1 MAVEDIF
8 DAVLAY
14 QDDEIGALTQAE
26 IDAGT
31 DVRMILDDGLIAALD
46 LVGEKFSMGTLFV
59 PEMLLAADAV
69 QAGLEVLRP
78 LLVDTGFQPI
88 GTVVLGTVKG
98 DLHDIGKNL
107 VGMMLEGAGFRVI
120 DLASLDDPAL
130 VQDHKDQGRQHRQQ
144 QRPQDS
150 EKRLPVL
157 GVEVSH
163 RQAPRQ
169 SPRSDQ
175 VAPHAGKQLPGR
187 PQRRVRAIDDP
198 PLRLR
203 ADGDPTRRRGGAH
216 VCQEALFSTLLPGIT
231 TAGPRRRANVGVP
244 DRMVQF

>member
-120 DLASLDDPAL
+120 DLGTDVDPARFIDVAQENEADL
-130 VQDHKDQGRQHRQQ
+130 IAVSGLLTTSMPEIERAVAAVHDANRSRNLNVKVMVGG
-144 QRPQDS
+144 P
-150 EKRLPVL
+150 PVN
-157 GVEVSH
+157 
-163 RQAPRQ
+163 
-169 SPRSDQ
+169 
-175 VAPHAGKQLPGR
+175 QLFADRIG
-187 PQRRVRAIDDP
+187 
-198 PLRLR
+198 
-203 ADGDPTRRRGGAH
+203 ADGYGLDAPAA
-216 VCQEALFSTLLPGIT
+216 VE
-231 TAGPRRRANVGVP
+231 RARQLVA
-244 DRMVQF
+244 

>member
-31 DVRMILDDGLIAALD
+31 DVRTILDEGLIAALD
-46 LVGEKFSMGTLFV
+46 VVGEKFSKGTLFV

-120 DLASLDDPAL
+120 DLGTDVDPARFIDVAQENEADL
-130 VQDHKDQGRQHRQQ
+130 IAVSGLLTTSMPEIERAVAVVHEANRSRNLNVKVMVGG
-144 QRPQDS
+144 P
-150 EKRLPVL
+150 PVN
-157 GVEVSH
+157 
-163 RQAPRQ
+163 
-169 SPRSDQ
+169 
-175 VAPHAGKQLPGR
+175 QLFADKIG
-187 PQRRVRAIDDP
+187 
-198 PLRLR
+198 
-203 ADGDPTRRRGGAH
+203 ADGYGLDAPAA
-216 VCQEALFSTLLPGIT
+216 VE
-231 TAGPRRRANVGVP
+231 RARQLVA
-244 DRMVQF
+244 